1 MYSWYALLSCSSII
15 LHMNEEPIR
24 VHVRGL
30 NNTPN
35 SVQWGHA
42 SMRFTGFTGLFGL
55 VRSRKCRIN
64 VASPSFFL
72 GHWYRSHWMHG
83 DPFLAL
89 RFCQTVWSLRGALFG
104 SSHMRCYSLT
114 NNVLACCVYTLS
126 ACTHVLGMRVFV
138 RNFIFLLFVYK
149 SEQHFSSVRPLGPWN
164 HIPYH
169 KE

>member
-1 MYSWYALLSCSSII
+1 
-15 LHMNEEPIR
+15 MNEEPIR
-24 VHVRGL
+24 VYVRGL
-30 NNTPN
+30 NNTPTHTLRHIEL
-35 SVQWGHA
+35 G
-42 SMRFTGFTGLFGL
+42 SMGPCFHEVYWVYWALWVGQIKEMSDQCCLAI
-55 VRSRKCRIN
+55 V
-64 VASPSFFL
+64 FL
-72 GHWYRSHWMHG
+72 GHRYRSHWMHG

-89 RFCQTVWSLRGALFG
+89 RFCQTAWSLRGVLFG
-104 SSHMRCYSLT
+104 SSHMRCYSSA

-126 ACTHVLGMRVFV
+126 ACTHVLGMRIFV

>member
-1 MYSWYALLSCSSII
+1 MICSFELFIYYSTYA
-15 LHMNEEPIR
+15 MNEEPIR

-72 GHWYRSHWMHG
+72 GH
-83 DPFLAL
+83 
-89 RFCQTVWSLRGALFG
+89 
-104 SSHMRCYSLT
+104 
-114 NNVLACCVYTLS
+114 
-126 ACTHVLGMRVFV
+126 
-138 RNFIFLLFVYK
+138 
-149 SEQHFSSVRPLGPWN
+149 
-164 HIPYH
+164 
-169 KE
+169 